1 MNVLTCETEC
11 VCVCYVCVHVRVNT
25 IKKIQD
31 KMATKIMITSS
42 KHNCILILVFNIFY
56 FSK

>member
-1 MNVLTCETEC
+1 MSSHVRQSVC
-11 VCVCYVCVHVRVNT
+11 VCVYVCVHVRVNT